1 MTAATPTQQHK
12 PADVL
17 KAARQRASRDK
28 RAQVTRAIAA
38 MLSENELITFTEVAR
53 RAHVST
59 WLVYAPGVR
68 EQIDAAITQQ
78 RQHSN
83 SGAADHGPAP
93 VSVRT
98 DLELARQEVKKLRHD
113 RDALR
118 AQMQGLLSQQLTNL
132 TTAPLVE
139 RINKLTSELTETR
152 SANQALTA
160 RIEELEDEL
169 AGARAALRQM
179 IKEASTGQVNP
190 ELDAGR

>member
-1 MTAATPTQQHK
+1 MTAATPTQRRR

-17 KAARQRASRDK
+17 KAARQRASQDK

-38 MLSENELITFTEVAR
+38 VLTENELITFTKVAR

-59 WLVYAPGVR
+59 WLVYAPGMR

>member
-1 MTAATPTQQHK
+1 MTAATPTQRRR

-38 MLSENELITFTEVAR
+38 VLSENELITFTKVAR

>member
-1 MTAATPTQQHK
+1 MTAATPTQRRR

-17 KAARQRASRDK
+17 KAARQRASQDK

-38 MLSENELITFTEVAR
+38 MLTENELITFTKVAR

-59 WLVYAPGVR
+59 WLVYAPGMR

-78 RQHSN
+78 RQQPSPVDN
-83 SGAADHGPAP
+83 DHAP
-93 VSVRT
+93 TPDSVRT

-118 AQMQGLLSQQLTNL
+118 AQMQRLLGQQLTNL

-139 RINKLTSELTETR
+139 RINRLTSELAEAQ
-152 SANQALTA
+152 SANQALTT

-179 IKEASTGQVNP
+179 IKTASADTTH
-190 ELDAGR
+190 

>member
-1 MTAATPTQQHK
+1 MTAATPTQRRR

-17 KAARQRASRDK
+17 KAARQRASQDK

-38 MLSENELITFTEVAR
+38 MLTENELITFTKVAR

-59 WLVYAPGVR
+59 WLVYAPGMR
-68 EQIDAAITQQ
+68 EQIDAAIIQQ
-78 RQHSN
+78 RQQPSPVDN
-83 SGAADHGPAP
+83 DHAP
-93 VSVRT
+93 TPDSVRT

-118 AQMQGLLSQQLTNL
+118 AKMQGLLGQQLTNL

-139 RINKLTSELTETR
+139 RINKLTSELAEAQ
-152 SANQALTA
+152 SANQAFTT

-179 IKEASTGQVNP
+179 IKTASADTTH
-190 ELDAGR
+190 

>member
-1 MTAATPTQQHK
+1 MTAATPTQRRR

-17 KAARQRASRDK
+17 KAARQRASQDK

-38 MLSENELITFTEVAR
+38 ILTENELITFTKVAR
-53 RAHVST
+53 RANVST
-59 WLVYAPGVR
+59 WLVYAPGMR

-78 RQHSN
+78 RQQPSPVDN
-83 SGAADHGPAP
+83 DHAP
-93 VSVRT
+93 TPDSVRT
-98 DLELARQEVKKLRHD
+98 DLELARQDVKKLRHD

-118 AQMQGLLSQQLTNL
+118 AQLQSLLGQQLTNL

-139 RINKLTSELTETR
+139 RINRLTSELAEAQ
-152 SANQALTA
+152 SANQALTR

-179 IKEASTGQVNP
+179 IKTASADTTH
-190 ELDAGR
+190 